1 MTKEKVTT
9 FLAQIGNQKD
19 PYTGAISAPIH
30 LSTTYSHPHLGQ
42 STGFDYTRT
51 KNPTRSILEEALAK
65 LEEGSLAVATS
76 SGMAAIQLVLGLLP
90 QGAHIL
96 AGRDLYGGSYR
107 YFNFLEEQGVA
118 TFAYFDSQEEF
129 ETLLADTPEVA
140 AIFLETPTNPLM
152 HEFDIETIAD
162 KTHEHGARLI
172 VDNTFLTP
180 LRQKPL
186 TLGAD
191 FVVHSGTKFLSGH
204 NDLLAGVA
212 VAKSQEDG
220 EKLSW
225 LANTTG
231 GTLAPFDSWLF
242 IRSLKTLSLRLERQE
257 ENAGKLAAQLRKL
270 PQVTE
275 VLYPGIGGMISLRV
289 TDPQKIPAFL
299 ESLELFTF
307 AESLGGVESLV
318 TYPTTQTHGDIPLA
332 VREAYGLTPD
342 LLRLSIGIEDA
353 EDLLADLVQ
362 ALKVF
367 PTAKT
372 L

>member
-1 MTKEKVTT
+1 MTNEKDAT
-9 FLAQIGNQKD
+9 FLAQIGNHKD

-30 LSTTYSHPHLGQ
+30 LSTTYAHPSLGQ

-65 LEEGSLAVATS
+65 LEAGSLAVATS
-76 SGMAAIQLVLGLLP
+76 SGMAAIQLVLGLFP

-107 YFNFLEEQGVA
+107 YFNFLEEQGSA
-118 TFAYFDSQEEF
+118 SFAYFDSQEEF
-129 ETLLADTPEVA
+129 EHLLAAVPEVTA
-140 AIFLETPTNPLM
+140 VFLETPTNPLM
-152 HEFDIETIAD
+152 HLFDIKQIAAQ
-162 KTHEHGARLI
+162 THARGGQLI

-212 VAKSQEDG
+212 VAKSPEDG
-220 EKLSW
+220 ERLAW

-242 IRSLKTLSLRLERQE
+242 IRSLKTLALRLDRQE
-257 ENAGKLAAQLRKL
+257 ENARSLAEKLTAF

-275 VLYPGIGGMISLRV
+275 VLYPGSGGMISLRV
-289 TDPQKIPAFL
+289 TDPDKIPAFL
-299 ESLELFTF
+299 EKLQLFTF

-318 TYPTTQTHGDIPLA
+318 TYPTTQTHGDIPVA

-342 LLRLSIGIEDA
+342 LLRLSIGIEEGA
-353 EDLLADLVQ
+353 DLLADLQQ
-362 ALKVF
+362 ALEIF
-367 PTAKT
+367 PKAAQR
-372 L
+372 